1 MIFVFNTSS
10 HVPHDS
16 QPMHDVA
23 RGFARQNIAN
33 VKCVLICVP
42 NIQTLL
48 IEWQKLV
55 HGVICVIWKQ
65 QLVQ

>member
-23 RGFARQNIAN
+23 RGFARQNIAM
-33 VKCVLICVP
+33 
-42 NIQTLL
+42 
-48 IEWQKLV
+48 
-55 HGVICVIWKQ
+55 
-65 QLVQ
+65 